1 MFVYS
6 VRASTIKFFAVL
18 CIASLALVAVIFTI
32 PVSDVSAE
40 EVMAKTST
48 NISFENIKTNE
59 DRIEFLKQFGWEVN
73 SKPINESEVK
83 IPVKLDT
90 ILETYNNIQTTQGL
104 DISKFTGKTVN
115 RYTYQ
120 VTNYPDYDGTV
131 YANIIVYKNKVIAGD
146 LCSSDINGFIHG
158 LEKEAVLEE
167 ETKE

>member
-18 CIASLALVAVIFTI
+18 CIASIALVTVIFTV
-32 PVSDVSAE
+32 PMAESPAE
-40 EVMAKTST
+40 EVMAKNST
-48 NISFENIKTNE
+48 NINFENIKSNE
-59 DRIEFLKQFGWEVN
+59 DRIEFLKQYGWEVN
-73 SKPINESEVK
+73 SKAVNEGEVK

-90 ILETYNNIQTTQGL
+90 ILETYNNIQASQGL
-104 DISKFTGKTVN
+104 DISKFAGKTVN

-120 VTNYPDYDGTV
+120 VKNYPDYDGTV

-158 LEKEAVLEE
+158 LEKTTSSEE
-167 ETKE
+167 SKE